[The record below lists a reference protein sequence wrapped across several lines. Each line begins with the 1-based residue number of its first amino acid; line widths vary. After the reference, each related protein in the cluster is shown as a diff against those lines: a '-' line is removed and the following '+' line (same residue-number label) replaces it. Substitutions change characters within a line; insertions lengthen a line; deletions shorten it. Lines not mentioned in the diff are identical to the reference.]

1 MEYLGFIFGIF
12 GMMAYLQISSL
23 KNRVSELERE
33 LTKMKGTSFHE
44 DRSALVQA
52 TRTYTG
58 QKVNIELKE
67 DHEDIDIVNYGNTK
81 HGSITVLDADE
92 EWMLVEVVTPKGT
105 KKKLIR
111 MESVERI
118 SVIKE

>member
-12 GMMAYLQISSL
+12 GMLAYLQISSL

-67 DHEDIDIVNYGNTK
+67 DHEDIDIINYGNTK

>member
-1 MEYLGFIFGIF
+1 MDYLGFIFGIF

-67 DHEDIDIVNYGNTK
+67 DHEDIDIINYGNTK

>member
-67 DHEDIDIVNYGNTK
+67 DHEDIDIINYGNTK